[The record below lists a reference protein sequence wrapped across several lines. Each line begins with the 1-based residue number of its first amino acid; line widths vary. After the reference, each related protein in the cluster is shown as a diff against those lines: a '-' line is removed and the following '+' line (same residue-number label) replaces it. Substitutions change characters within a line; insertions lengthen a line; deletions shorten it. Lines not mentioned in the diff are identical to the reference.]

1 MVKVVTAP
9 IAGVTDI
16 SYRRIMKEFAPDMM
30 FTEMVSSNAIV
41 MENRRTDEM
50 LNMMEDDS
58 VQIFG
63 KDIEIMKKAAKY
75 VESLGVK
82 HIDVNMGCP
91 VHKVVRNGYGAALL
105 SDIEH
110 IDRLV
115 GELKETVSTGLS
127 IKIRIG
133 YGTWK
138 EPVKIAKIAEKY
150 RLDFITI
157 HGRTREQMY
166 SGVADWDI
174 IKAVKEEVSIPVIGN
189 GDIFSAEDA
198 LERVQRSGVDGV
210 MLARGIF
217 GNPWLIAQVKEIL
230 TTGRVTTHPS
240 IQERVDMALKHI
252 KYLVEDKGERRAAT
266 EIRKHICWYLKGV
279 RNGAAVKNR
288 VNATNS
294 PEEVIEILQMVRGN
308 LGEESSNEKFGIAE
322 EEF

>member
-1 MVKVVTAP
+1 MVKVLTAP

-50 LNMMEDDS
+50 LNMMEDDA

-63 KDIEIMKKAAKY
+63 KDIEIMTKAAKY

-91 VHKVVRNGYGAALL
+91 VPKVVKNGYGAALL
-105 SDIEH
+105 SDLDHIE
-110 IDRLV
+110 RLV
-115 GELKETVSTGLS
+115 GRLRESLSTGLS

-150 RLDFITI
+150 GLDFITI

-166 SGVADWDI
+166 GGVADWDI
-174 IKAVKEEVSIPVIGN
+174 IRAVKNEVSIPVIGN
-189 GDIFSAEDA
+189 GDIFSAKDA
-198 LERVQRSGVDGV
+198 VERVTKSGVDGV
-210 MLARGIF
+210 MLARGIL

-230 TTGRVTTHPS
+230 QSGEVKTLPS
-240 IQERVDMALKHI
+240 IQDRVDMALKHI
-252 KYLVEDKGERRAAT
+252 KYLIEDKGDRRAAT
-266 EIRKHICWYLKGV
+266 EIRKHICWYLKGI

-288 VNATNS
+288 VNATNT
-294 PEEVIEILQMVRGN
+294 PEEVIKILEMVRDN
-308 LGEESSNEKFGIAE
+308 IELDTIINGEI
-322 EEF
+322 